1 MIKLVISLVLAL
13 LIFADD
19 AAYASE
25 RRVTLSVS
33 NMFCEACPYIVK
45 KTLESVPGV
54 AKATVSFKDKTAIV
68 VFDDSKA
75 GVKDLTAATAKVGFP
90 SELKS

>member
-1 MIKLVISLVLAL
+1 MTKLVTSLVLAL
-13 LIFADD
+13 LIFAD

-54 AKATVSFKDKTAIV
+54 AKATVLFKDKTAIV

>member
-1 MIKLVISLVLAL
+1 MTKLVISLVLAL
-13 LIFADD
+13 LIFAD

-25 RRVTLSVS
+25 RRVTLSVN

-54 AKATVSFKDKTAIV
+54 AKAIVSFKDRTAVV

-75 GVKDLTAATAKVGFP
+75 SVKDLTAATAKAGFP

>member
-1 MIKLVISLVLAL
+1 MTRFVISLVLGF
-13 LIFADD
+13 LISAH

-25 RRVTLSVS
+25 RRVTLSVN

-54 AKATVSFKDKTAIV
+54 AKATV
-68 VFDDSKA
+68 
-75 GVKDLTAATAKVGFP
+75 
-90 SELKS
+90 

>member
-1 MIKLVISLVLAL
+1 MTRLVISLVLGL
-13 LIFADD
+13 LISAH

-54 AKATVSFKDKTAIV
+54 AKATVSLKDKTAVV

-75 GVKDLTAATAKVGFP
+75 SVKDLTAATVKAGFP

>member
-1 MIKLVISLVLAL
+1 MTKLVISLVLAL
-13 LIFADD
+13 LIFAD

-54 AKATVSFKDKTAIV
+54 AKATVSFKDRTAVV

-75 GVKDLTAATAKVGFP
+75 SVKDLTAATAKAGFP

>member
-1 MIKLVISLVLAL
+1 MTRFVISLVLGL
-13 LIFADD
+13 LIFTH

-45 KTLESVPGV
+45 KTLEGVPGV

-75 GVKDLTAATAKVGFP
+75 SVKDLTAATAKAGFP
-90 SELKS
+90 SQLKS

>member
-1 MIKLVISLVLAL
+1 MTRFVISLVLGL
-13 LIFADD
+13 LIFTH

-54 AKATVSFKDKTAIV
+54 AKATVSFKDKTAVV

-75 GVKDLTAATAKVGFP
+75 SVKDLTAATAKAGFP

>member
-1 MIKLVISLVLAL
+1 MTRFVISLVLGL
-13 LIFADD
+13 LIFTH

-54 AKATVSFKDKTAIV
+54 AKATVSFKDKTAVV
-68 VFDDSKA
+68 VFDDGKA
-75 GVKDLTAATAKVGFP
+75 SVKDLTAATAKVGFP

>member
-1 MIKLVISLVLAL
+1 MTKLVISLVLAL
-13 LIFADD
+13 LIFAD

-25 RRVTLSVS
+25 RRVTLSVN

-54 AKATVSFKDKTAIV
+54 AKATVSFKDRTAVV

-75 GVKDLTAATAKVGFP
+75 SVKDLTAATAKAGFP

>member
-1 MIKLVISLVLAL
+1 MTRFVISLVLGL
-13 LIFADD
+13 LIFTH

-54 AKATVSFKDKTAIV
+54 AKATVSFKDRTAVV

-75 GVKDLTAATAKVGFP
+75 SVKELTAATAKAGFP

>member
-1 MIKLVISLVLAL
+1 MTKLVTSLVLAL
-13 LIFADD
+13 LIFAD

-54 AKATVSFKDKTAIV
+54 AKATVSFKDRTAVV

-75 GVKDLTAATAKVGFP
+75 SVKDLTAATVKAGFP

>member
-1 MIKLVISLVLAL
+1 MTRFVISLVLGL
-13 LIFADD
+13 LIFTH

-25 RRVTLSVS
+25 RRVTLSVN

-54 AKATVSFKDKTAIV
+54 AKATVSFKDRTAVV

>member
-1 MIKLVISLVLAL
+1 MVRLVISLVLGL
-13 LIFADD
+13 LISAH

-54 AKATVSFKDKTAIV
+54 AKATVSFKDKTAVV

-75 GVKDLTAATAKVGFP
+75 SLKDLTAATAKAGFP

>member
-1 MIKLVISLVLAL
+1 MTRFVISLVLGL
-13 LIFADD
+13 LIFTH

-54 AKATVSFKDKTAIV
+54 LKATVSFKDRTAV
-68 VFDDSKA
+68 VLFDDSKA